1 MIRKKSVI
9 ARGVIKDD
17 VSQNNKKK
25 LTRNLSQFGNTF

>member
-17 VSQNNKKK
+17 SSQKKKKK

>member
-17 VSQNNKKK
+17 SSQKKK
-25 LTRNLSQFGNTF
+25 KKVNKEP